1 MAVPKRRVCHA
12 RKKLRTQ
19 HINRLRPPTL
29 VVDRQ
34 TKSVHRPHHIDLRTG
49 RYRGQQVLYREE
61 EGAEPGS
68 AAAPT
73 SGSGTPPPSPPP
85 AR

>member
-19 HINRLRPPTL
+19 HINRLTPPTL
-29 VVDRQ
+29 TVDRQ

-49 RYRGQQVLYREE
+49 RYRGRQVLFQDD
-61 EGAEPGS
+61 
-68 AAAPT
+68 AAPAAGGQ
-73 SGSGTPPPSPPP
+73 SGAPAAPQPPQ
-85 AR
+85 A

>member
-19 HINRLRPPTL
+19 HINRLTPPTL
-29 VVDRQ
+29 TVDRQ

-49 RYRGQQVLYREE
+49 RYRGRQVLFEE
-61 EGAEPGS
+61 ED
-68 AAAPT
+68 AAP
-73 SGSGTPPPSPPP
+73 GQAPAAGGQPAAPNPTPPQ
-85 AR
+85 A